1 MKTLPFHRD
10 EKKQQVAVDCADGR
24 LSVYRF
30 CAFCV
35 HCSGIRV
42 RNRVLPSPQKQALT
56 DIKTKA
62 ASDDALLNAAMMFN
76 TLIRDGEAIEC
87 DDDANEGFVPLYHH

>member
-1 MKTLPFHRD
+1 MKTLPFQQD
-10 EKKQQVAVDCADGR
+10 EQKQHVAVDCADGR

-42 RNRVLPSPQKQALT
+42 RDRVIPSPQKQAL
-56 DIKTKA
+56 DNIKTKA
-62 ASDDALLNAAMMFN
+62 ASDDTLLNAAMMFN

-87 DDDANEGFVPLYHH
+87 DDDANEGFVPLYHQ